1 MALFYKQ
8 FLSPR
13 TAFWLVFS
21 VFCLALALSTSPAQ
35 ADNNVFTVSGVK
47 VDVTAKDALKA
58 RDKAFEK
65 AQTEAFKVL
74 ATRVLPESEAKSM
87 KTPVLAVISN
97 LIKDYEVTNEQLS
110 AVRYVGTYTFR
121 FSESEV
127 KRYFTGHGSSYTDV
141 GSRPVLAIP
150 FLQTAN
156 DGALLWSPY
165 NIWLAAWNRASNLTG
180 LVPVV
185 VPLGDLEDVRNI
197 SDGEALHY
205 ERRNLYSMLG
215 RYDAKEAVIIIAE
228 PDYDLAAAK
237 TDEDTASGRLRV
249 QIYRTDR
256 STPELVQQS
265 DILTRGAETRA
276 SFYDRAVREVFAS
289 LQKDWK
295 KKTIVHSQV
304 MNKLSVRV
312 HIASLQQWAETQR
325 VLKSVNGIERVA
337 LQSLSPKF
345 ARVDLFYQGSIDRL
359 RLALE
364 QANMSLETPGAN
376 ARAQQDQSNPLN
388 RYSLDRFL
396 SGGYNAADE
405 GVYDLYL
412 NKYRKPASLRQ
423 QQQRTPAAQYEYS
436 YQSRPQNRQ
445 QTGYTAPP
453 TAPYRP
459 AVQPKKTDTFEAR
472 F

>member
-13 TAFWLVFS
+13 TAFWLVFG
-21 VFCLALALSTSPAQ
+21 VFCLTLCLSMSAAQ
-35 ADNNVFTVSGVK
+35 AENSVFTVSGVK
-47 VDVTAKDALKA
+47 VDVTAKDALQA

-65 AQTEAFKVL
+65 AQTEAFKIL
-74 ATRVLPESEAKSM
+74 ATRVLPEFEAKAM
-87 KTPVLAVISN
+87 NIPVPAVVSN

-121 FSESEV
+121 FSEPEV
-127 KRYFTGHGSSYTDV
+127 KRYFTEHGASYTDV
-141 GSRPVLAIP
+141 GSRPVLALP
-150 FLQTAN
+150 FLKTPN
-156 DGALLWSPY
+156 NGALLWSPY
-165 NIWLAAWNRASNLTG
+165 NIWAAAWNRASNLTG

-185 VPLGDLEDVRNI
+185 VPLGDLEDMRDI

-205 ERRNLYSMLG
+205 ARRDLYRMLN
-215 RYDAKEAVIIIAE
+215 RYDAKEAVIIIAD

-276 SFYDRAVREVFAS
+276 SFYDRAVLEVFTS

-325 VLKSVNGIERVA
+325 VLKSVNGIERIA
-337 LQSLSPKF
+337 LKSLSPKF
-345 ARVDLFYQGSIDRL
+345 ARVDLFYQGSVDRL

-364 QANMSLETPGAN
+364 QANMSLEKTDADG
-376 ARAQQDQSNPLN
+376 RAQKDQSNPLN
-388 RYSLDRFL
+388 RYNLDRFL
-396 SGGYNAADE
+396 SGGYNKENE

-412 NKYRKPASLRQ
+412 NKYRKPASLQ
-423 QQQRTPAAQYEYS
+423 QQYAPSAQYKYS
-436 YQSRPQNRQ
+436 YQSRPQNGKKI
-445 QTGYTAPP
+445 GYTAPVRTP
-453 TAPYRP
+453 KTPSS
-459 AVQPKKTDTFEAR
+459 VQSRKIDKFEAR